1 MAMTQKQMDEA
12 HDTTR
17 GGGIAWNPGVG
28 APPCVAIASGVL
40 AHPDANQRLEN
51 ADFTAVPRAGNA
63 RLGDALHSWAAQ

>member
-1 MAMTQKQMDEA
+1 
-12 HDTTR
+12 
-17 GGGIAWNPGVG
+17 
-28 APPCVAIASGVL
+28 VAIASGVL